1 MAKVAGRYFMLIP
14 FFYTLNLLL
23 LLSGL
28 LGIRL
33 DSGERRFSLALV
45 QALLGLPLLAGE
57 YLYLAYHLE
66 TQAVQVVLFSEIVFA
81 LIWLS
86 MALRLRSAT
95 LATVRESRLNFLIEI
110 IVGAVVTAAAGYFL
124 AYRSVTEI
132 SDAILAFHHY
142 SPIYFSAVFIL
153 ITIFYAAWRLE
164 QFWRVLNVARRW
176 EYKFLVVGAYLVCGA
191 LAWSASYRLTYLA
204 IVPRHILLLAALLLF
219 GWTLMS
225 YAVVHHRLLNR
236 KIFVSR
242 KVVYSFIVPSLLAV
256 YLLAFGMVSLIMRT
270 FGLQLS
276 FILKWLF
283 LALGFVAA
291 GLFAFSG
298 KMRRRVHFFISTHFY
313 INKYEYRDEW
323 LALSQHLQG
332 ALTEADVVN
341 ALRQVLAESLYTTE
355 IFIWL
360 GDSSQGYRLVSSPEN
375 PDTRSNENGI
385 ASNDPLVRFIKT
397 HSHFHVKEKEP
408 DPAWQK
414 VAKNKESFLTSLNLI
429 LLAPIFI
436 GNQLVGLIGLGPE
449 FTDGQY
455 GYDDFDL
462 LTVLGSQTASALLAV
477 RMAEKLAHAREQ
489 QAWNRLSAFV
499 LHDIKNAATMLSLL
513 RENAS
518 DHIHEPE
525 FQEDILEVVDDALR
539 RMGRLEQRLQSLKDE
554 ITPKQQNL
562 KLGTFLQVCRH
573 RLKTKLSSMEINIEC
588 KSEMQVSTDP
598 ELLFSILENLLL
610 NAFEAGGE
618 GTIVQI
624 RTGRD
629 DDGKRA
635 VVEII
640 DNGPGIAEELLPDV
654 LFEPFK
660 TSKDGG
666 SGIGLWQ
673 VKRVVAALG
682 GRVAAENR
690 LEGGAR
696 FVIRLPL
703 AAGVG

>member
-1 MAKVAGRYFMLIP
+1 MLIP

-45 QALLGLPLLAGE
+45 QILLGLPLLAGE
-57 YLYLAYHLE
+57 YFYLAYHLE
-66 TQAVQVVLFSEIVFA
+66 AQAVQVVLFSEIVFA

-86 MALRLRSAT
+86 MAQRLRRAT
-95 LATVRESRLNFLIEI
+95 LATVRKTRCLNSLTEI
-110 IVGAVVTAAAGYFL
+110 IVVAVVTVAAGYFMV
-124 AYRSVTEI
+124 YRSIPEI

-153 ITIFYAAWRLE
+153 MTILYAAWRLE
-164 QFWRVLNVARRW
+164 QFWRALNAARRW
-176 EYKFLVVGAYLVCGA
+176 EYKFLVVGCCLVCGA

-242 KVVYSFIVPSLLAV
+242 KVIYSFVVPSLLAA
-256 YLLAFGMVSLIMRT
+256 YLLGFGLVSLIMRT

-276 FILKWLF
+276 FVLKWLF

-323 LALSQHLQG
+323 LALSHHLQG
-332 ALTEADVVN
+332 ALTEADVVK
-341 ALRQVLAESLYTTE
+341 ALRQVLAKSLYTTE

-360 GDSSQGYRLVSSPEN
+360 GGSSQGYRLVSSPEN
-375 PDTRSNENGI
+375 PDAGSNENGI
-385 ASNDPLVRFIKT
+385 ASNDPLMRFIET

-414 VAKNKESFLTSLNLI
+414 VAKNKEAFLTSLNLI
-429 LLAPIFI
+429 LLAPISI
-436 GNQLVGLIGLGPE
+436 GNQLAGLIGLGPE
-449 FTDGQY
+449 FTGGQY

-462 LTVLGSQTASALLAV
+462 LTVLGNQTASALMAV
-477 RMAEKLAHAREQ
+477 RNAEKLAHTRERR
-489 QAWNRLSAFV
+489 AWNRLSAFV

-513 RENAS
+513 RENAPE
-518 DHIHEPE
+518 HIHEPE
-525 FQEDILEVVDDALR
+525 FQRDMLELADDALR
-539 RMGRLEQRLQSLKDE
+539 RMGRVERRLRTLKVE
-554 ITPKQQNL
+554 ITPVRQNL
-562 KLGTFLQVCRH
+562 ELGRFLQVCCR
-573 RLKTKLSSMEINIEC
+573 RIETKLASMETNIEC
-588 KSEMQVSTDP
+588 KSKMQVNTDP

-610 NAFEAGGE
+610 NAFEARGE

-629 DDGKRA
+629 DDDRQA

-640 DNGPGIAEELLPDV
+640 DNGPGIAEELLPNV

-666 SGIGLWQ
+666 SGIGLLQ
-673 VKRVVAALG
+673 VKRMAASLG
-682 GRVAAENR
+682 GSVSAENSPQ
-690 LEGGAR
+690 GGAR

-703 AAGVG
+703 SEGVG

>member
-1 MAKVAGRYFMLIP
+1 MLIP

-33 DSGERRFSLALV
+33 NSGERRFSLALV
-45 QALLGLPLLAGE
+45 QTLLGLPLLAGE

-66 TQAVQVVLFSEIVFA
+66 AQAVQVVLFSEIVFA
-81 LIWLS
+81 LIWFS
-86 MALRLRSAT
+86 MAQRLRSAT
-95 LATVRESRLNFLIEI
+95 VATMRKSRLNFLIEI
-110 IVGAVVTAAAGYFL
+110 IVGAVVTATAGYFL
-124 AYRSVTEI
+124 VYRSATEI
-132 SDAILAFHHY
+132 SDAILAFHQY

-153 ITIFYAAWRLE
+153 ITVLYAAWRLE
-164 QFWRVLNVARRW
+164 QFWRALNATQRW
-176 EYKFLVVGAYLVCGA
+176 EYKFLVVGACLVCGA
-191 LAWSASYRLTYLA
+191 LAWGTSYRLTYLA

-242 KVVYSFIVPSLLAV
+242 KVVYSFVVPSLLAA
-256 YLLAFGMVSLIMRT
+256 YLLGFGLVCLIMRT
-270 FGLQLS
+270 FGLPLS
-276 FILKWLF
+276 FVLKWLF

-298 KMRRRVHFFISTHFY
+298 KMRRRVHFFISTHFF

-323 LALSQHLQG
+323 LTLSQHLQG
-332 ALTEADVVN
+332 ALTEADVVK

-375 PDTRSNENGI
+375 PDTGSNENGI
-385 ASNDPLVRFIKT
+385 ASNNPLVRYIET
-397 HSHFHVKEKEP
+397 HSHFYVKEKEP

-414 VAKNKESFLTSLNLI
+414 AAKNKEAFLTSLNLI
-429 LLAPIFI
+429 LLSPISI
-436 GNQLVGLIGLGPE
+436 GNQLAGLIGLGPE
-449 FTDGQY
+449 FTGGQY

-462 LTVLGSQTASALLAV
+462 LTVLGNQTASALLAV
-477 RMAEKLAHAREQ
+477 RMAEKLAHTRERR
-489 QAWNRLSAFV
+489 AWNRLSAFV

-513 RENAS
+513 RENAPE
-518 DHIHEPE
+518 HIHEPK
-525 FQEDILEVVDDALR
+525 FQRDMLELVDDALR
-539 RMGRLEQRLQSLKDE
+539 RMDRVEQRLRTLKDE
-554 ITPKQQNL
+554 ITPVRQNL
-562 KLGTFLQVCRH
+562 ELGRFLQVCCR
-573 RLKTKLSSMEINIEC
+573 RLDTKLASMEINIEC
-588 KSEMQVSTDP
+588 KSEIQVNTDP

-610 NAFEAGGE
+610 NAFEAQGE

-624 RTGRD
+624 RGRD
-629 DDGKRA
+629 DDGRQA

-660 TSKDGG
+660 TSKAGG
-666 SGIGLWQ
+666 SGIGLLQ
-673 VKRVVAALG
+673 VKRMAASLG
-682 GRVAAENR
+682 SSVSAENSPQ
-690 LEGGAR
+690 GGAR

-703 AAGVG
+703 AAGV